1 MPPEEDP
8 DDPEEAGVVDFFSV
22 LAGAELELD
31 PESLAEALEAL
42 DELPDP
48 SFFAGARES
57 VR

>member
-1 MPPEEDP
+1 MPPEA
-8 DDPEEAGVVDFFSV
+8 DPEEAGVDDFFSV
-22 LAGAELELD
+22 LAAAGAGVELE

-48 SFFAGARES
+48 SLFAGARES

>member
-1 MPPEEDP
+1 VPPEA
-8 DDPEEAGVVDFFSV
+8 DPEEAGVDDFFSV
-22 LAGAELELD
+22 LAAAGAGVERE

-48 SFFAGARES
+48 SLFAGARES

>member
-1 MPPEEDP
+1 M
-8 DDPEEAGVVDFFSV
+8 VDFFSV

>member
-1 MPPEEDP
+1 VPPEA
-8 DDPEEAGVVDFFSV
+8 DPEEAGVDDFFSV
-22 LAGAELELD
+22 LAAAGAGVELE

-48 SFFAGARES
+48 SLFAAARES

>member
-1 MPPEEDP
+1 VPPEA
-8 DDPEEAGVVDFFSV
+8 DPEEAGVDDFFSV
-22 LAGAELELD
+22 LAAAGAGVELE

-48 SFFAGARES
+48 SLFAGARES